1 MSEVRGCQIPE
12 GLYYWIEKHVW
23 VRDEGDDVVTIGI
36 TDPAQHLAAR
46 VVAVTTKKVGKFL
59 ERGQSVATVESGKW
73 VGPVPTPATGEVVE
87 TNEATFAA
95 DVLIA
100 NRDPYGAGWISRLQP
115 DAWPAPDAGLVNSDP
130 YGAGWVVRLKATL
143 WTVQRAELHTGPHA
157 VDEYRAFLERE
168 GISCG

>member
-1 MSEVRGCQIPE
+1 MTEVRGCLIPE
-12 GLYYWIEKHVW
+12 ELYYWIEKHVW

-87 TNEATFAA
+87 VN
-95 DVLIA
+95 
-100 NRDPYGAGWISRLQP
+100 GAL
-115 DAWPAPDAGLVNSDP
+115 AGEPTLVNSDP
-130 YGAGWVVRLKATL
+130 YGAGWVVKLKATL
-143 WTVQRAELHTGPHA
+143 WTVQRAELHTGSHA
-157 VDEYRAFLERE
+157 VEEYRVFLERE